1 MTPLEA
7 QQAAAR
13 VMARCDELAAISAEP
28 DRLTRLYLSAEHPLA
43 NRLVGEWM
51 RESGMAVWQDGVGNI
66 CGRYEGL
73 MPGAPALLLG
83 SHLDTVRN
91 AGRYDGMLGVLTALE
106 VVARYHRQG
115 ADCRWR
121 WR

>member
-28 DRLTRLYLSAEHPLA
+28 DRLTRLYLSAEHKRA

-51 RESGMAVWQDGVGNI
+51 RESGMQVWQDSVGNI

-73 MPGAPALLLG
+73 TPGASALLLG

-91 AGRYDGMLGVLTALE
+91 AGRY
-106 VVARYHRQG
+106 
-115 ADCRWR
+115 
-121 WR
+121 